1 MKLSARI
8 LREIIYF
15 IGLSTLLPFAG
26 NRVDGNRVDK
36 LIDFLE

>member
-8 LREIIYF
+8 MREIIYF
-15 IGLSTLLPFAG
+15 IGLSTMLPFAG
-26 NRVDGNRVDK
+26 NRVDGKRVDK